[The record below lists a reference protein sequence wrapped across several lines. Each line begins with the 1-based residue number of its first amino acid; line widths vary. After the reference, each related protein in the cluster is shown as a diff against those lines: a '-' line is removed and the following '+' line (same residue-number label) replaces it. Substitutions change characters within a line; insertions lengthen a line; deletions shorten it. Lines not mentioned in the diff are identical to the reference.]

1 MDSDN
6 FDGNVFKDRLVE
18 QFTSQSNSLNPAQS
32 DPSNH
37 KVLELSDE
45 AEEEE
50 ESDRIEMSDQSE
62 VNDEGDT
69 FVWKNPSKLTNSR
82 RDSNA

>member
-1 MDSDN
+1 MESEN
-6 FDGNVFKDRLVE
+6 HDGNIFKDRLVE
-18 QFTSQSNSLNPAQS
+18 KFTSQSNSLNPAQS

-37 KVLELSDE
+37 KVLGLSEE
-45 AEEEE
+45 AEE

-62 VNDEGDT
+62 INDEGDT
-69 FVWKNPSKLTNSR
+69 FVWKNPSKFTNSR